1 MDHAETIEHTV
12 EIVCS
17 YVANNPVPAGEL
29 PKLIQ
34 GVYGAFVGL
43 TQPQAP
49 AGASEAAVEP
59 ATASQIRKSI
69 TPDALIS
76 FLDGKPYK
84 TLKRHLTKHGLTPE
98 GYRAR
103 FGLPADYPMTC
114 PNYSAQRS
122 ALAKSLGLGTLG
134 NLHQAA
140 E

>member
-1 MDHAETIEHTV
+1 MP
-12 EIVCS
+12 
-17 YVANNPVPAGEL
+17 VAEL

-34 GVYGAFVGL
+34 GVYNGLAAL

-49 AGASEAAVEP
+49 AEASEAAAERLTP
-59 ATASQIRKSI
+59 AQVRKSI

-103 FGLPADYPMTC
+103 ASLY
-114 PNYSAQRS
+114 AQAIQS
-122 ALAKSLGLGTLG
+122 CGA
-134 NLHQAA
+134 
-140 E
+140 